1 MRTFNIHE
9 AKTQL
14 SRLIDLAVKGEPF
27 IIAKAGRPLVKVQA
41 LTANDT
47 TSVKRLGFLAGQIST
62 PDDFNTMGKSE
73 IEKMFGVQ
81 E

>member
-41 LTANDT
+41 LTANDA
-47 TSVKRLGFLAGQIST
+47 TSGHPGSSALEGAGK
-62 PDDFNTMGKSE
+62 DAD
-73 IEKMFGVQ
+73 
-81 E
+81 